1 VTETVLGALN
11 GRGVFMA
18 VEAHGDSQA
27 LLVAL
32 QGAREGDETAFRL
45 IYRAQNPVL
54 LRYLSVLVGAD
65 AEDVASEAWLQI
77 SRDLRT
83 FHGDWDGFR
92 GWSVT
97 IARHRAL
104 DHLRR
109 HRRRPVA
116 PAPVELFATE
126 LPAAHDT
133 VEQVMEVIGTGRAL
147 RLIASL
153 PREQGEAVMLRI
165 VIGLDAT
172 SAGRILGRRAGAVRT
187 AAYRGLRQL
196 SRLLE
201 REGEGTARAAGEG
214 FDLSVTSAEAS
225 ALKGVR

>member
-1 VTETVLGALN
+1 
-11 GRGVFMA
+11 MA
-18 VEAHGDSQA
+18 VEAHGDPQA
-27 LLVAL
+27 LVVAL

-45 IYRAQNPVL
+45 IYRAQNPAL

-65 AEDVASEAWLQI
+65 AEDVASDAWLQI
-77 SRDLRT
+77 ARDLRT
-83 FHGDWDGFR
+83 FDGDWDGFR
-92 GWSVT
+92 GWSATV
-97 IARHRAL
+97 ARHRAL

-116 PAPVELFATE
+116 AVPVEVFAAD
-126 LPAAHDT
+126 LPAAYDT
-133 VEQVMEVIGTGRAL
+133 VEQAMEMIGTGRAV

-153 PREQGEAVMLRI
+153 PREQAEAVMLRI
-165 VIGLDAT
+165 VLGLDAT

-201 REGEGTARAAGEG
+201 PQAEGTARVAGKG
-214 FDLSVTSAEAS
+214 FGRSVTSAEAS